1 MKVIGRT
8 IIGVDQT
15 MEYKLKDSN
24 NWISIDKNKL
34 TVSTPGTYEIRV
46 KSTNDGISS
55 DSEIVVIH

>member
-1 MKVIGRT
+1 
-8 IIGVDQT
+8 